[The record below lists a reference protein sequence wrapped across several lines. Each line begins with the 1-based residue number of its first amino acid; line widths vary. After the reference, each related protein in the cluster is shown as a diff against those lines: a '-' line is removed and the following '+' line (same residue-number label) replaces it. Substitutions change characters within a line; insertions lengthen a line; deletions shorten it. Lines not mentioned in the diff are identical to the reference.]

1 MIKSLLI
8 AIQIQICNSIYSD
21 VALKLNNYENHRTDT
36 EYEDAL
42 ITKTFLFEF
51 VNSFISLF
59 YTAFVKPQLLLTDP
73 CTNGDCLSELQTTL
87 GIIFMTR
94 IFVGNFTEV
103 VVPAAVGLLKVREIE
118 GMISKQ
124 ENITAEESKK
134 EISEIERTFILP
146 EYDVMLGTFADY
158 SELVIQ
164 FGYATMFVAAFP
176 LATVFSFIN
185 NYVEIRVDSW
195 KLCQLTRR
203 ARPTSAEDI
212 GAWYVLLFKNI

>member
-8 AIQIQICNSIYSD
+8 AIQIQVCNSIYSD
-21 VALKLNNYENHRTDT
+21 VALKLNDYENHRTNT

-59 YTAFVKPQLLLTDP
+59 YTAFVKPHLLLSDP
-73 CTNGDCLSELQTTL
+73 CINGDCLSELQTTL
-87 GIIFMTR
+87 GTIFMTR
-94 IFVGNFTEV
+94 IFLGNFTEV
-103 VVPAAVGLLKVREIE
+103 VIPAAVGLIKVREIE
-118 GMISKQ
+118 AVIAKQ
-124 ENITAEESKK
+124 SSLTAEEQKK
-134 EISEIERTFILP
+134 ELSEIERTFILP

-176 LATVFSFIN
+176 LATCLSFIN
-185 NYVEIRVDSW
+185 NYLEIRVDSW

-203 ARPTSAEDI
+203 VRPTSAEDI
-212 GAWYVLLFKNI
+212 GAW